1 MHQKPLIPLTRAI
14 SIGFETNRKGYIGF
28 IAELPGA
35 FIRGRTEEE
44 AISKVDQEVKS
55 YLKWLGIEQEWN
67 YNTMVVQ
74 RHQSSLMVEDADNEI
89 LLKTDKETMSQ
100 EEFKNL
106 RDLVRYSGETF
117 LKIYQDAKFKDW
129 VDEARI
135 RKTFHGE
142 NPKTIQEI
150 FNHVKACQYYYLSRT
165 MSSFENK
172 EEDFIRIRRFCLSKI
187 EELYLDNNNA
197 LVFEADNEPWTLKKI
212 LRRFIWHD
220 RIHGKAMMRILEKQ
234 RRLGIIG
241 ECEDPFYFNKLI

>member
-1 MHQKPLIPLTRAI
+1 MRQKPSIPLTGVI
-14 SIGFETNRKGYIGF
+14 SIGFETNGKGYIGF

-35 FIRGRTEEE
+35 FVRGRSEEE

-55 YLKWLGIEQEWN
+55 YLKWLGIEPEWN
-67 YNTMVVQ
+67 YDTIVAQ

-89 LLKTDKETMSQ
+89 LLNTDKETLSE

-106 RDLVRYSGETF
+106 SDLVWYSGGTF
-117 LKIYQDAKFKDW
+117 LQIYNDAKFKDW

-150 FNHVKACQYYYLSRT
+150 FDHVKVCQYYYLSRT

-172 EEDFIRIRRFCLSKI
+172 EENFIKIRRFCLIKI
-187 EELYLDNNNA
+187 EELYLKSNNS
-197 LVFEADNEPWTLKKI
+197 LVFEADNELWTLKKI

-220 RIHGKAMMRILEKQ
+220 RIHGKAIMRILDKQ
-234 RRLGIIG
+234 KRLGIIG
-241 ECEDPFYFNKLI
+241 EYEDSFYFKK